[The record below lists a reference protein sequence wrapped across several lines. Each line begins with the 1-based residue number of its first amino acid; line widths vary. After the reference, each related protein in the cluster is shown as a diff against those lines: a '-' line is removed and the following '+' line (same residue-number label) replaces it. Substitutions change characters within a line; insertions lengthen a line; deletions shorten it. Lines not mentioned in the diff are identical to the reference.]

1 MRTMTNRLI
10 ARAWAVLLVAGLVAA
25 CMGSTAA
32 SGPATRPAHLAKT
45 PTTGPRFIP
54 ASGWYTAQTGA
65 SPEPPLV
72 PSAIAANFRVT
83 VPPGMFPSS
92 SELPHIPAR
101 GVVLT
106 LSAWSAT
113 RGFGV
118 REHPRRKLPLRFSES
133 HLGRRFEAVP
143 TAACRYVLGGR
154 VHGHIVEVDIFVN
167 RHTPATAV
175 RRLIQS
181 ELDRIVIPTG

>member
-1 MRTMTNRLI
+1 MIT
-10 ARAWAVLLVAGLVAA
+10 RAWAVLLVAGFGAA
-25 CMGSTAA
+25 CLGSTAA

-45 PTTGPRFIP
+45 PATGPRFIP
-54 ASGWYTAQTGA
+54 AKGWYTAQTGA
-65 SPEPPLV
+65 SPDPPLV

-83 VPPGMFPSS
+83 IPPGMFPSS

-106 LSAWSAT
+106 LSAWSDT
-113 RGFGV
+113 HGFGV
-118 REHPRRKLPLRFSES
+118 REYPRRRLPLRFSES
-133 HLGRRFEAVP
+133 HLRRRFEAVP
-143 TAACRYVLGGR
+143 TAARWYLLGGR
-154 VHGHIVEVDIFVN
+154 VHGHVVAVDIFVN

>member
-1 MRTMTNRLI
+1 MIT
-10 ARAWAVLLVAGLVAA
+10 RAWAVLLVAGLGAA
-25 CMGSTAA
+25 CLGSTAA
-32 SGPATRPAHLAKT
+32 SGPAARPAHLVTT

-54 ASGWYTAQTGA
+54 AKGWYTAQTGA
-65 SPEPPLV
+65 SPDPPLV

-92 SELPHIPAR
+92 SDLPRIPAR
-101 GVVLT
+101 GAVLT

-113 RGFGV
+113 HGFGV

-133 HLGRRFEAVP
+133 HLGRRFGAVP
-143 TAACRYVLGGR
+143 ATARWYVLGGR
-154 VHGHIVEVDIFVN
+154 VHGHIVEVGIFVN